1 MVVPYTKEAE
11 DLIKDVRAE
20 EAKMYRNCEKDD
32 DVDWKLSVWSRACEN
47 TMKYALIY
55 ACSVAKN
62 PEETIITAE
71 AVQWARKFVWWQIK
85 NKIHMTDLHYHRTE
99 FEKCSALVL
108 DIMARWHRTKGFNTP
123 MPAWMFNRKTK
134 QLAPNILNAVQQSL
148 ILQERLQISTSKNAT
163 FYTLIP
169 DKQK

>member
-1 MVVPYTKEAE
+1 
-11 DLIKDVRAE
+11 
-20 EAKMYRNCEKDD
+20 
-32 DVDWKLSVWSRACEN
+32 
-47 TMKYALIY
+47 
-55 ACSVAKN
+55 
-62 PEETIITAE
+62 
-71 AVQWARKFVWWQIK
+71 
-85 NKIHMTDLHYHRTE
+85 
-99 FEKCSALVL
+99 
-108 DIMARWHRTKGFNTP
+108 